1 MRHMLTNCAHHTV
14 LTILCSPYYA
24 HYTTLPHQ
32 AAYQNNLASLLT
44 GVEPADIA
52 LTVTAASVRVVSEI
66 SISSPSEAA
75 TSAALSDL
83 SSYDS
88 TGLSQARRYP
98 NLNPY
103 PNINPDPNTNTNPN
117 LSQARRYLC

>member
-1 MRHMLTNCAHHTV
+1 M
-14 LTILCSPYYA
+14 LTILCSLYYA
-24 HYTTLPHQ
+24 HHTTLPNQ
-32 AAYQNNLASLLT
+32 AAYQTNIASLLS

-103 PNINPDPNTNTNPN
+103 PDINPNPYPNTNPN
-117 LSQARRYLC
+117 LSLARRYLC

>member
-24 HYTTLPHQ
+24 RYTTLPHQ
-32 AAYQNNLASLLT
+32 AAYQNNLGSLLT

-117 LSQARRYLC
+117 LSQAHRYQC

>member
-1 MRHMLTNCAHHTV
+1 M
-14 LTILCSPYYA
+14 LCSLY
-24 HYTTLPHQ
+24 TLPNQ
-32 AAYQNNLASLLT
+32 AAYQNNVASLLA

-103 PNINPDPNTNTNPN
+103 PNINPDPKTNTSPN
-117 LSQARRYLC
+117 LSQAHRYQC